1 MQGLFSD
8 LFKLGIEILDII
20 VGISLQKSTQ

>member
-1 MQGLFSD
+1 MQGLLSD
-8 LFKLGIEILDII
+8 LFKLRIEILDII